1 MTTAPDPLHPFVDT
15 YREIEALIA
24 AGMDKAQAEATVYAS
39 VRATNAAALAAEARL
54 RAESDI
60 KFQEVKAELAG
71 LRKDIEA
78 VQKDIEGVQKDIEGV
93 RKDVESVRED
103 LEQDIETVR
112 RDVEKDIEGV
122 RRDLDAKLANRLL
135 VLGLGLAGLV
145 LATVG
150 LATNFIV
157 NAG

>member
-24 AGMDKAQAEATVYAS
+24 AGMDKAQAEAAVYAS

-60 KFQEVKAELAG
+60 KFQEIKAELAG
-71 LRKDIEA
+71 LRKDIE
-78 VQKDIEGVQKDIEGV
+78 EV

-112 RDVEKDIEGV
+112 KDVEKDIEGV

>member
-1 MTTAPDPLHPFVDT
+1 MTTAPDLLHPFVDT

-24 AGMDKAQAEATVYAS
+24 AGMDKAQAEAAVYAS

-60 KFQEVKAELAG
+60 KFQEVKAEIVG

-78 VQKDIEGVQKDIEGV
+78 VQKDIEGV

>member
-1 MTTAPDPLHPFVDT
+1 MTTAPDLLHPFVDT

-24 AGMDKAQAEATVYAS
+24 AGMDKAQAEAAVYAS

-54 RAESDI
+54 RAENDI
-60 KFQEVKAELAG
+60 KFQEVKAELVG

-78 VQKDIEGVQKDIEGV
+78 VQKDIEGV

-112 RDVEKDIEGV
+112 KDVEKDIEGV

>member
-1 MTTAPDPLHPFVDT
+1 MTTAPDLLHPFVDT

-24 AGMDKAQAEATVYAS
+24 AGMDKAQAEAAVYAS

-60 KFQEVKAELAG
+60 KFQEIKAELVG

-78 VQKDIEGVQKDIEGV
+78 VQKDIEGV

-112 RDVEKDIEGV
+112 KDVEKKDIEGV

>member
-1 MTTAPDPLHPFVDT
+1 MTTATDPLHPFVDT

-24 AGMDKAQAEATVYAS
+24 AGMDKAQAEAAVYAS

-71 LRKDIEA
+71 LRKDIE
-78 VQKDIEGVQKDIEGV
+78 EV

-112 RDVEKDIEGV
+112 KDVEKDIEGV

>member
-1 MTTAPDPLHPFVDT
+1 MTTVPDPLHPFVDT

-24 AGMDKAQAEATVYAS
+24 AGMDKAQAEAAVYAS

-78 VQKDIEGVQKDIEGV
+78 VQKDIEGV

-112 RDVEKDIEGV
+112 KDVEKDIEGV

>member
-1 MTTAPDPLHPFVDT
+1 MTQAADPLYPFVDT

-24 AGMDKAQAEATVYAS
+24 AGMDKAQAEAAVYAS

-60 KFQEVKAELAG
+60 KFQEIKTEIVG
-71 LRKDIEA
+71 LRKDIKA
-78 VQKDIEGVQKDIEGV
+78 VQKDIKGV

-112 RDVEKDIEGV
+112 KDVEKDIEGV